1 MCWRMCLYGCF
12 VLGIVRTW
20 EVVSVL
26 RKVPRNLGSG
36 VGKVPRF
43 RYAFVWRS
51 SEGVRGN
58 LRAGPTGIR
67 CDALAIRRLGLLRTK
82 TKKLRGEHEGTRI
95 GPLTGHMG
103 RGRTSMTNTRRAKA
117 RRRFRNRRFRYVTR
131 AAGRGQRCRNG
142 GYLEGTDNRVIGQN
156 VCPFWLVFL
165 CGGGRFSCS
174 SCMGGELEVGQNVCP
189 EWPVRPCGTTV
200 E

>member
-1 MCWRMCLYGCF
+1 MVW
-12 VLGIVRTW
+12 VRF
-20 EVVSVL
+20 
-26 RKVPRNLGSG
+26 LGSG
-36 VGKVPRF
+36 MRSCGVHRRGSGGTFALGRPVFAAMRL
-43 RYAFVWRS
+43 RYGGWDCCEPKR
-51 SEGVRGN
+51 
-58 LRAGPTGIR
+58 
-67 CDALAIRRLGLLRTK
+67 
-82 TKKLRGEHEGTRI
+82 KKLRGKHEGTRI

>member
-131 AAGRGQRCRNG
+131 AAGRGQRWGYRPKCVSVLACVPLWRWAFLLFELYGRGTRGRPECVSGMAGQALRHNG
-142 GYLEGTDNRVIGQN
+142 
-156 VCPFWLVFL
+156 
-165 CGGGRFSCS
+165 
-174 SCMGGELEVGQNVCP
+174 
-189 EWPVRPCGTTV
+189 
-200 E
+200 